1 MEEKKKKYTLAEE
14 HKQGVCRSGFV
25 ALRRRVGWAAT
36 LAATTLYPLTPTAPG
51 LQSVT
56 ESGAIR
62 FSTQVPLEISNKA
75 KYLIDNGAASGALD
89 LRVTRHTSQLCLT
102 RRTHHIRGGSLQ
114 HGW

>member
-1 MEEKKKKYTLAEE
+1 MVEEKKKKYTLAEE

-25 ALRRRVGWAAT
+25 ALRRRIGWAAT

-51 LQSVT
+51 LQSVA

-75 KYLIDNGAASGALD
+75 KC
-89 LRVTRHTSQLCLT
+89 T
-102 RRTHHIRGGSLQ
+102 
-114 HGW
+114 